1 MNYIY
6 TASIR
11 KKKVQENIRIF
22 LTIRDLTKKGK
33 QMISK
38 EKRQLIM
45 CVTMCIVLIV
55 CSFSSVVFR
64 PGEVYGYTEKT
75 GVVSV
80 DDALNVRSG
89 PGTAYSKIGSLTSGQ
104 VVRIVGESS
113 ASDGTLWYE
122 INFDDGTGYVSSGYI
137 TNIRDV
143 VEYTPDADFE
153 AYLNTQGF
161 PESYKDALR
170 TLHAK
175 YPQWVFIAD
184 HLDYEWSVALNNQA
198 DVIGRSLITKSA
210 ISSWKSL
217 DTKSYNWDTGEWYTF
232 DGGAWCAASKELVA
246 YYMDPRNFLDETYI
260 WMFEQLSY
268 QSEFQTIDKLEMILK
283 GTFMQAGTNLVV
295 NDETNVE
302 SNYADILMIA
312 AEKSGVSP
320 FYLASSI
327 LIEMGNAG
335 ASGSISGTVSGYEGY
350 YNYYNWK
357 AYAHSGNTAIVN
369 GLIFA
374 KTTNEKYF
382 QPWNTRYKAIIGG
395 AKMFGENYINI
406 GQDTLYYKKFDYVG
420 APYTHQYMTHI
431 KAHASEAY
439 KTAKAYTDD
448 VKVGTSIVF
457 RIPVY
462 KNMPQTACP
471 LPTGDGSPN
480 NCLSTLAI
488 NGYSLT
494 PTFSKFTTEY
504 SLVVDNSV
512 SSVEVTAAAIIS
524 STKVAGTGTHQ
535 LNEGT
540 NTITVT
546 ATAENGSVRTYTIE
560 IVRRT
565 SGSTG
570 DDSGDTS
577 TGGSTTQP
585 PTTQPPTTQPPT
597 TETPTTPVLNVQTT
611 LPKNDT
617 ASTVNGITPGSTVA
631 DIKSKFTVTG
641 GTVEITN
648 SSGSVK
654 TEGKIATGDKVVIK
668 DKSGNVKYSYNVVI
682 YGDVNGDGATNF
694 LDLLVIQKNI
704 LGIGTVEGIYQVAGD
719 INRDGRSSNML
730 DLLQIQ
736 MQILKMST
744 IKQD

>member
-1 MNYIY
+1 
-6 TASIR
+6 
-11 KKKVQENIRIF
+11 
-22 LTIRDLTKKGK
+22 
-33 QMISK
+33 MISK

-45 CVTMCIVLIV
+45 CVTMCIVLVV
-55 CSFSSVVFR
+55 CSFSGAIFR
-64 PGEVYGYTEKT
+64 YGEVYGYTEKT

-80 DDALNVRSG
+80 DDSLNVRSG
-89 PGTAYSKIGSLTSGQ
+89 PGTTYSKLGSLTSGQ
-104 VVRIVGESS
+104 VVRIVGESK

-122 INFDDGTGYVSSGYI
+122 INFDDGTGYVSSSYI

-175 YPQWVFIAD
+175 YPQWVFVAD
-184 HLDYEWSVALNNQA
+184 HLDYEWSVALQNQA
-198 DVIGRSLITKSA
+198 GVIGRSLISKNS

-217 DTKSYNWDTGEWYTF
+217 DSKSYNWDTGEWYTF
-232 DGGAWCAASKELVA
+232 DGGSWCAASEELVA
-246 YYMDPRNFLDETYI
+246 YYMDPRNFLDDTYI

-268 QSEFQTIDKLEMILK
+268 QSEFQTIDKLELILN
-283 GTFMQAGTNLVV
+283 GTFMQAGKNLVT
-295 NDETNVE
+295 NDETGE
-302 SNYADILMIA
+302 ASNYADILMIA

-335 ASGSISGTVSGYEGY
+335 TSGSISGTVSGYEGY

-382 QPWNTRYKAIIGG
+382 QPWNTRYKALIGG

-420 APYTHQYMTHI
+420 TPYTHQYMTHI
-431 KAHASEAY
+431 KAHATEAN
-439 KTAKAYTDD
+439 KTAKAYTED
-448 VKVGTSIVF
+448 VKSGTPIVF

-462 KNMPQTACP
+462 KNMPSTACVM
-471 LPTGDGSPN
+471 PTGDGSPN
-480 NCLSTLAI
+480 NCLSTLAV

-512 SSVEVTAAAIIS
+512 SSIEVSASAIIS
-524 STKVAGTGTHQ
+524 STKVAGTGSYQ
-535 LNEGT
+535 LKEGS
-540 NTITVT
+540 NVITVT

-560 IVRRT
+560 VVRQSSGGT
-565 SGSTG
+565 GGSTG
-570 DDSGDTS
+570 DSSGGTS
-577 TGGSTTQP
+577 SGT
-585 PTTQPPTTQPPT
+585 TTQPPTTQPPT
-597 TETPTTPVLNVQTT
+597 TETPTQTALTVQTT
-611 LPKNDT
+611 LKKNDT

-631 DIKSKFTVTG
+631 DVKGKFTVTG
-641 GTVEITN
+641 GTIEIT
-648 SSGSVK
+648 SSAGTVK
-654 TEGKIATGDKVVIK
+654 SDGKVVTGDKIVIK
-668 DKSGNVKYSYNVVI
+668 DSNGNIKYSYSVII
-682 YGDVNGDGATNF
+682 YGDVNGDGTGNIKDLLIIQKHLLGVSKLEGVYLTAGDANRDSKD
-694 LDLLVIQKNI
+694 LSIKDLLVLQKQI
-704 LGIGTVEGIYQVAGD
+704 LG
-719 INRDGRSSNML
+719 
-730 DLLQIQ
+730 LL
-736 MQILKMST
+736 T
-744 IKQD
+744 IEQN